1 MSKEYG
7 LGIDEEILESWYI
20 RDNFKVT
27 YDECEV
33 DKSIH
38 DTVIY
43 VYRDFREMQ
52 QAFSLFRSKLYGAG
66 LIHPSQ
72 YKIEFDG
79 LRFLFKHRDKVLPEK
94 LRGYDKRNT
103 IIINRGGL

>member
-1 MSKEYG
+1 MGKEYG

-43 VYRDFREMQ
+43 VYRDFRRMQ
-52 QAFSLFRSKLYGAG
+52 QAFSLFGSNLYGAG
-66 LIHPSQ
+66 VIYHSQ

-79 LRFLFKHRDKVLPEK
+79 LRFLFKHRDRVLK
-94 LRGYDKRNT
+94 GTLRGYDKRKT
-103 IIINRGGL
+103 LVINRGGL

>member
-7 LGIDEEILESWYI
+7 LGVSEDLLERWYVYG
-20 RDNFKVT
+20 NFKVT

-33 DKSIH
+33 DVSNY

-43 VYRDFREMQ
+43 VYPDLQRMR
-52 QAFSLFRSKLYGAG
+52 QAFRSFGEGLSCAG
-66 LIHPSQ
+66 MIYHSQ
-72 YKIEFDG
+72 YKIEFNG
-79 LRFLFKHRDKVLPEK
+79 LRFLFKHRDKVLQGD
-94 LRGYDKRNT
+94 LRGYDKRKT

>member
-27 YDECEV
+27 YDEYEV

-38 DTVIY
+38 DMVIF

-52 QAFSLFRSKLYGAG
+52 QAFTLFGSELYGAG
-66 LIHPSQ
+66 MIYHSQ
-72 YKIEFDG
+72 YKIEVDG
-79 LRFLFKHRDKVLPEK
+79 LRFLFKHRDKVLQGT

>member
-7 LGIDEEILESWYI
+7 LGVDEELLEYGYIL
-20 RDNFKVT
+20 DNFKVT

-33 DKSIH
+33 DKSVH

-43 VYRDFREMQ
+43 VYQDFRRMQ
-52 QAFSLFRSKLYGAG
+52 QSFALFGSELSGAG
-66 LIHPSQ
+66 MIYHSQ

-79 LRFLFKHRDKVLPEK
+79 LRFLFKHRDKVLQGT

-103 IIINRGGL
+103 VIINRGGL

>member
-1 MSKEYG
+1 MNYRRGVVE
-7 LGIDEEILESWYI
+7 LDYI
-20 RDNFKVT
+20 FSNFKVT
-27 YDECEV
+27 YDESEV

-52 QAFSLFRSKLYGAG
+52 QEFILFGSELYGAG
-66 LIHPSQ
+66 MIYHSQ

-79 LRFLFKHRDKVLPEK
+79 LHFLFKHRDKVLQGN
-94 LRGYDKRNT
+94 LRGYDKRKT